1 MAAPH
6 VAGVVALY
14 LEKHPAA
21 TPAEVHDAIVGGA
34 STDLLATLLMRP
46 GTPNRLLFSR
56 FMDEGDDAEGAQ
68 RGGGEGGAGAGGA
81 APVVAASG
89 GSRPS
94 DG

>member
-14 LEKHPAA
+14 LEKHPGA

-56 FMDEGDDAEGAQ
+56 FMDEGESGGDAGGQGGEGA
-68 RGGGEGGAGAGGA
+68 GGGEA
-81 APVVAASG
+81 APAVASSG
-89 GSRPS
+89 GRPN